1 MTEHRCKTRLKK
13 KVDFYT
19 RVVATT
25 PQDRSSRYSIWRYG
39 ERTFQH
45 AHCVIFGVF
54 ASGRRSRGRRSGFLK
69 VPNVETVGAPNK
81 EAPVRRTYKDA
92 FMEEVRKTAKNA
104 KHIPRL

>member
-54 ASGRRSRGRRSGFLK
+54 ASGRRSGFLK

-81 EAPVRRTYKDA
+81 ETLVRRTYKDA
-92 FMEEVRKTAKNA
+92 FMEEIRKTAKNA